1 MAERKSLATFRANND
16 ERTPFDDDEN
26 PENINVYA
34 EKSAQKQGGG
44 VKPPPDRPIGAELLH
59 PEANG
64 NRRWLK
70 RIYDPAPAAAEL
82 ASDDFEGPGQ
92 DKLVARTKAL
102 RQMADDPMLGWRPMI
117 MATDAMIGDLDA
129 LAATAP
135 NFRRLFD
142 IVLAAARASRHAAMP
157 LRLPPILLVGPP
169 GAGKTRAA
177 YAIAGALGTSVEKV
191 PVTLQTGAGVLSGL
205 DWTWRTPSMGA
216 VAKALLATKT
226 ASPIVIIDEID
237 KSCPRSEYGQ
247 LLDPLHDLLE
257 VDTAREFED
266 EYLKMPL
273 ASDAL
278 LWLATANDIDAIP
291 APILDRML
299 VIQID
304 QPNRHEMGVILEA
317 MIQAAMKRWGDW
329 FPAKIDVD
337 AATLAALRVIHPRAA
352 RRIIDL
358 AVGFAVAAGRR
369 AVLPEDVERARVIT
383 IGLTTKR
390 KIGFL

>member
-1 MAERKSLATFRANND
+1 MALKSHAAFMADD
-16 ERTPFDDDEN
+16 ERNPFEEEISEN
-26 PENINVYA
+26 SKTGA
-34 EKSAQKQGGG
+34 EKADQEQRGG
-44 VKPPPDRPIGAELLH
+44 VKPPLDQPIGAEILH
-59 PEANG
+59 ADTAGP
-64 NRRWLK
+64 RWLK

-82 ASDDFEGPGQ
+82 ANDDFEGLGEN
-92 DKLVARTKAL
+92 KLAARAKAL

-129 LAATAP
+129 LAASAP

-157 LRLPPILLVGPP
+157 LRLPPILLAGQP
-169 GAGKTRAA
+169 GAGKSRAA
-177 YAIAGALGTSVEKV
+177 YAIAGGLDTTIAKV
-191 PVTLQTGAGVLSGL
+191 PVTMQTGAGVLSGL

-216 VAKALLATKT
+216 VARALLATET

-247 LLDPLHDLLE
+247 ILDPLHDLLE

-266 EYLKMPL
+266 EYLKIKL
-273 ASDAL
+273 AADSVF
-278 LWLATANDIDAIP
+278 WLATANDLGAIP

-299 VIQID
+299 VIEVQ
-304 QPNRHEMGVILEA
+304 QPTPQEMETILRA
-317 MIQAAMKRWGDW
+317 MIQASKKRWADW
-329 FPAKIDVD
+329 FDAGPNVDPATIS
-337 AATLAALRVIHPRAA
+337 ALRAIHPRAA

-369 AVLPEDVERARVIT
+369 AVHLEDVERARMIT
-383 IGLTTKR
+383 IGPNTSQ